1 MNLLPTCLLGL
12 SLAASQLSPAQT
24 NLVPNGN
31 FEQITD
37 GKLSGWI
44 VGETNPP
51 ASIPAEGSV
60 QNAKGVTYSL
70 DEGSAGPGSHSVK
83 MQASGTGNDY
93 GLLASPRFPILGGF
107 DYEMSA
113 KYRAQGFIPENV
125 ERTKHSAFK
134 FDLFLLNP
142 EGKQIGGARI
152 MTHANTEAWVTVNQ
166 LTTHT
171 TRFTAPV
178 DAVTAVARPQ
188 ITNQYEKAPMT
199 LWIDDITLAPLDPDL
214 ANPGFETGQ
223 GGAPESWKAFGAAQ
237 TAWTNEVAHGGKY
250 SVSVT
255 DAPDGLF
262 SGWSTVIPVRDD
274 RSYVFSGFAKGG
286 VLNPNG
292 FIGGGALEIQFLDA
306 SGQPLGDPIVSPAV
320 GANADWTEIATPK
333 ARPPVGAAMAR
344 LTAGL
349 RYTNGTA
356 WFDDLSLIIDQVASR
371 DVAKVRLDSVK
382 PSEGV
387 VFAKNLLPNGDI
399 ELGTDTK
406 PTGWTYVGKSDP
418 DWTPEEIQELHT
430 KGRPEFK
437 IGRGRGEW
445 SRDTVYS
452 GNGALL
458 NISIDP
464 PLSRNHQW
472 YGRNPVDGFWLSES
486 MPAEPGKSY
495 IASGWIRPGRPI
507 ESAWFGPLEIRFY
520 DKNGRQLDPAVKMRP
535 GMGDVPAGV
544 WSFYAT
550 LPYVAPEGTAS
561 MRLRFG
567 QEFIADKGGWGR
579 SYADNLA
586 VWEVPAGAPAPDYA
600 ATFANTA
607 VYKVWFNDLLKLAK
621 PPYAPAPAEAEAY
634 ESVWGVLENSV
645 PGNLYYDPASPIAA
659 RFSLTNLL
667 GEDHE
672 VSLRIIRY
680 DSFGTAS
687 EPIVVDHI
695 KLKGGEQ
702 AHVPVELP
710 PSGQFGAFYLDAEIL
725 AGDAPVGKA
734 SGRYAVLPS
743 LKSEPVEKGFFG
755 GIADWWASLTGGSK
769 AAPMEVENVFG
780 VTPLVQIFG
789 DNRPFEQ
796 ELGEMLKVGGFGV
809 AWVRLH
815 YQPTEAD
822 VLAQLEPV
830 KKELEWYQSLGLRTI
845 VQLGPKVVRPVTFD
859 EYEKIGRLIARE
871 LKGKTNA
878 IGNWGVEQANSKSPY
893 RGGGKDRFTDE
904 EYDTIVA
911 AQYAG
916 IKAEAPE
923 MTVLTGNIATDFEAD
938 TIKRLYKEP
947 AKGAFDGFVMNAYMG
962 ALGVASNGLK
972 AMDAQGDTA
981 KTVWWE
987 EQANQRSPYEGD
999 GRRYGEIDGA
1009 REMVRTWLTLIG
1021 KLGTRLQAVTMWG
1034 FVLRSEADIMMV
1046 TPNLQPRPQYA
1057 AHTVMAAAV
1066 KGLDSAKDHS
1076 ANDMTIFEWQRPDG
1090 PLFVAWANAGERDLT
1105 LEVPSGK
1112 LIVTD
1117 IFGNQREEKAVDGV
1131 VTLRLDSSPV
1141 YLTGGGQ
1148 MTISRRIETSLKH
1161 GSQQAGPPVIE
1172 LSLRNN
1178 DKKPIEGEIIWTG
1191 ELQDLSSSPFQLEPG
1206 KSLSL
1211 TREVK
1216 SGLPQGDRST
1226 FRAEIKTAT
1235 GATYSATASMNFAQA
1250 VRVPQPPSLD
1260 GTWTDWQKAEPVVF
1274 GSVDAEVEKRLL
1286 SPDVEYGGTS
1296 DILGKL
1302 RMMWDDSHFY
1312 LGVEALDDKFVAQPK
1327 RNSAGFMGDSIEF
1340 GVQPQGALAIDAPHW
1355 EFELYLPEDGT
1366 KEPLVTRR
1374 FPIPTE
1380 KVTTWKTSVTPT
1392 GTRGDVNYQLAIPWQ
1407 DLGIDDPAVGKTFT
1421 LAMVLNDGDRADR
1434 LDGKRKRILWFRGV
1448 DGKKNPLGFGDVT
1461 LVN

>member
-1 MNLLPTCLLGL
+1 MKVPYL
-12 SLAASQLSPAQT
+12 SYLFCALITLSTAQA
-24 NLVPNGN
+24 NLVPNGD
-31 FEQITD
+31 FEQIVD
-37 GKLSGWI
+37 GKLAGWL
-44 VGETNPP
+44 VGDTTPP
-51 ASIPAEGSV
+51 ALVPAEGSV
-60 QNAKGVTYSL
+60 QNTKGVTFSL
-70 DEGSAGPGSHSVK
+70 AEGAAGPGSYSIQ
-83 MQASGTGNDY
+83 MQASGTGDDY
-93 GLLASPRFPILGGF
+93 GLLMSERFPLLGGF

-113 KYRAQGFIPENV
+113 KYRAEGFIPENV

-134 FDLFLLNP
+134 LDLFLHSADTRV
-142 EGKQIGGARI
+142 GGARI
-152 MTHANTEAWVTVNQ
+152 MTHANSEAWVTVNQ

-171 TRFTAPV
+171 TRFTAPPE
-178 DAVTAVARPQ
+178 TEWAVARPQ
-188 ITNQYEKAPMT
+188 LANKFEKAPMT
-199 LWIDDITLAPLDPDL
+199 LWVDEITILPLDPDL
-214 ANPGFETGQ
+214 ANPGFESGKD
-223 GGAPESWKAFGAAQ
+223 GAPDNWKPFGSAQ
-237 TAWTNEVAHGGKY
+237 TVWTNEVARGGKY
-250 SVSVT
+250 SVSVS

-262 SGWSTVIPVRDD
+262 SGWSTLIPVRGD
-274 RSYVFSGFAKGG
+274 RSYIFSGFAKGG

-292 FIGGGALEIQFLDA
+292 FIGGAALEIVFLDA
-306 SGQPLGDPIVSPAV
+306 TGQPLGEPFVSPAV

-333 ARPPVGAAMAR
+333 AQPPLGAVTAR

-356 WFDDLSLIIDQVASR
+356 WFDDLALVIDQVSSR
-371 DVAKVRLDSVK
+371 NVAKVRIDSLQ

-387 VFAKNLLPNGDI
+387 IYAKNLLANADI
-399 ELGTDTK
+399 EAGADGK
-406 PTGWTYVGKSDP
+406 PAGWTYVGKSDP
-418 DWTPEEIQELHT
+418 DWTPEEIAELHT

-452 GNGALL
+452 GQGALL
-458 NISIDP
+458 NVSIDP

-472 YGRNPVDGFWLSES
+472 YGRNPVDGFWISDP
-486 MPAEPGKSY
+486 MPAEPGKAY
-495 IASGWIRPGRPI
+495 IASGWLRPGRPI
-507 ESAWFGPLEIRFY
+507 ESAWFGPFEIRFY
-520 DKNGRQLDPAVKMRP
+520 DKAGKQLEPAVKMRP
-535 GMGDVPAGV
+535 GMGDIPAGT
-544 WSFYAT
+544 WNFYAT
-550 LPYVAPEGTAS
+550 LPYVAPEGATS
-561 MRLRFG
+561 MRFRFG

-586 VWEVPAGAPAPDYA
+586 IWEVPAGAPVPDYPA
-600 ATFANTA
+600 IFANSA
-607 VYKVWFNDLLKLAK
+607 AYKVWFSEVLKQAK

-645 PGNLYYDPASPIAA
+645 PGNLYYNPTAPIPA

-667 GEDHE
+667 GEDRE
-672 VSLRIIRY
+672 VSLKVVRY
-680 DSFGTAS
+680 DSFGAAS
-687 EPIVVDHI
+687 EPILVEGI

-710 PSGQFGAFYLDAEIL
+710 PAGQFGAFYLDAEIL
-725 AGDAPVGKA
+725 SGDAPVGKA
-734 SGRYAVLPS
+734 SGRYAILPS
-743 LKSEPVEKGFFG
+743 LKSEPAAKGFLG
-755 GIADWWASLTGGSK
+755 GLSDWWAGLTGGGSK
-769 AAPMEVENVFG
+769 EAPMQAENVFG

-815 YQPTEAD
+815 YDASESD
-822 VLAQLEPV
+822 VLTKLEPV
-830 KKELEWYQSLGLRTI
+830 KKELEWYRNMGIRTV
-845 VQLGPKVVRPVTFD
+845 VQLGPKLTRPLSLEEF
-859 EYEKIGRLIARE
+859 EKIGRILGRE
-871 LKGKTNA
+871 LKGKTDA

-893 RGGGKDRFTDE
+893 RGGGKDRYTDE
-904 EYDTIVA
+904 EYDSVVA

-947 AKGAFDGFVMNAYMG
+947 AKGSFDGFVMNAYMG

-972 AMDAQGDTA
+972 AMDDQGDTT

-987 EQANQRSPYEGD
+987 EQANQRSPYEGE
-999 GRRYGEIDGA
+999 GRRYGEVDGA

-1021 KLGTRLQAVTMWG
+1021 KLGTRLKAVTMWG

-1046 TPNLQPRPQYA
+1046 TPNLQPRPQFA
-1057 AHTVMAAAV
+1057 AHAVMAAAV
-1066 KGLDSAKDHS
+1066 AGLDSAKDHS
-1076 ANDMTIFEWQRPDG
+1076 ANDMTVFEWQRPDG

-1112 LIVTD
+1112 LIVSD
-1117 IFGNQREEKAVDGV
+1117 IFGNRREEKAVGGV

-1141 YLTGGGQ
+1141 YLTDGGK

-1172 LSLRNN
+1172 LSLKNN
-1178 DKKPIEGEIIWTG
+1178 DSKPIDGEILWSG
-1191 ELQDLSSSPFQLEPG
+1191 EVQDASSVPFKLAPG
-1206 KSLSL
+1206 QSLSVS
-1211 TREVK
+1211 REVK
-1216 SGLPQGDRST
+1216 PGLPQGNRSN
-1226 FRAEIKTAT
+1226 FRAEIKTST
-1235 GATYSATASMNFAQA
+1235 GATYSATSAMNFAQA
-1250 VRVPQPPSLD
+1250 VRASQAPSLD
-1260 GTWTDWQKAEPVVF
+1260 GTWTDWQKSEAVVF
-1274 GSVDAEVEKRLL
+1274 GMVDDEIEKRLL
-1286 SPDVEYGGTS
+1286 SPDVVYGGTS

-1302 RMMWDDSHFY
+1302 RLMWDDSHFY
-1312 LGVEALDDKFVAQPK
+1312 LGVESLDDKFVAQPK

-1366 KEPLVTRR
+1366 NEPLVTRR

-1380 KVTTWKTSVTPT
+1380 KVTTWKTSVTAT
-1392 GTRGDVNYQLAIPWQ
+1392 GNKGDVNYQLAIPWK
-1407 DLGIDDPAVGKTFT
+1407 DLGIEDAAVGKTFT
-1421 LAMVLNDGDRADR
+1421 LALVLNDGDRADR
-1434 LDGKRKRILWFRGV
+1434 LDGKRKRVLWFRGV